1 MRASTPTKWVLS
13 PPMDERSSNAPH
25 VVIELNAALR
35 VTGWNRRAE
44 RVFGVSATEALGRP
58 IAELVPV
65 AGDPSAWSGA
75 LTADSEAPQ
84 VRTIARGEREQMF
97 EAWWQVDRDGEGQV
111 TGATIYGHDVT
122 ARVPTGRRGELER
135 TILSTLLDTLD
146 ISAWA
151 LDPEGAFL
159 FQDGKAMRATGLT
172 PHQFVGASMFEVYA
186 SESGL
191 DDVRAAL
198 AGEPRLALQSE
209 TYGIHWMHWYIPV
222 KNTPGV
228 GLVGIS
234 LDVSDTKRNEVE
246 LRAKLDL
253 IEKQQEVI
261 RELSTPIIEVWDGVI
276 TLPIVGLI
284 DSVRTAEIMDNLLQ
298 QVARTRARFA
308 ILDLTGVEVVDT
320 GTASHLIGMIQAIRL
335 LGAEGILTGIHPL
348 IAQTIVALGVDLT
361 RVTVHAKLRDALQY
375 CIGQLSRKRA
385 AAQARG
391 L

>member
-1 MRASTPTKWVLS
+1 
-13 PPMDERSSNAPH
+13 MDERSSRAPH
-25 VVIELNAALR
+25 VVIELDAALR

-44 RVFGVSATEALGRP
+44 QLFGASAAEAEGKS
-58 IAELVPV
+58 IAELLPV
-65 AGDPSAWSGA
+65 AGQSTAWTAA
-75 LTADSEAPQ
+75 LTRDSEATE
-84 VRTIARGEREQMF
+84 VRTIAVGGRELAF
-97 EAWWQVDRDGEGQV
+97 ETWWQVDRDGDGPV
-111 TGATIYGHDVT
+111 TGVTIYGHDVT
-122 ARVPTGRRGELER
+122 ARETDARRGQLER
-135 TILSTLLDTLD
+135 TILANLLDTLD
-146 ISAWA
+146 ISGWA
-151 LDPEGAFL
+151 LDSRGVFL

-172 PHQFVGASMFEVYA
+172 PHQFVGASIFDVYA

-191 DDVRAAL
+191 DEVRQAL
-198 AGEPRLALQSE
+198 AGQQHLGLQSE

-222 KNTPGV
+222 KDGTEVAVV
-228 GLVGIS
+228 GLS
-234 LDVSDTKRNEVE
+234 LDVTDTKRNEIE
-246 LRAKLDL
+246 LRAKLEL
-253 IEKQQEVI
+253 IERQQEVI

-385 AAQARG
+385 AAQAKG
-391 L
+391 V